1 MNPGIEQLTVNIR
14 AWARAR
20 GIDKADPSRQ
30 FLKVAEEFGEIAAA
44 LARGKDEELKDV
56 IGDTFVTLV
65 ILAAQCGTSI
75 EECAYLAYEEIKGR
89 KGKMV
94 DGVFIKEGEKCS
106 CKKAQFTRTVNE
118 NFDFMCGR
126 CGKPI

>member
-44 LARGKDEELKDV
+44 LARGKDEELKDA

-94 DGVFIKEGEKCS
+94 DGVFIKEQEKCT
-106 CKKAQFTRTVNE
+106 CKRAEFTRTVTE
-118 NFDFMCGR
+118 DYEPMCGR

>member
-14 AWARAR
+14 AWARTR

-44 LARGKDEELKDV
+44 LARGKDEELKDA

>member
-1 MNPGIEQLTVNIR
+1 MNQGIEQLTVNIR
-14 AWARAR
+14 AWARTR

-44 LARGKDEELKDV
+44 LARGKDEELKDA

-75 EECAYLAYEEIKGR
+75 EDCAYLAYEEIKGR

-94 DGVFIKEGEKCS
+94 DGVFIKEEEKCS

>member
-44 LARGKDEELKDV
+44 LARGKDEELKDA

-89 KGKMV
+89 KGNMV
-94 DGVFIKEGEKCS
+94 DGVFIKEEEKCS